1 MMQNKE
7 KDNNGKTEETVKNIQ
22 RNIHLNGFFLHSES
36 AEICLWIAYKNRI
49 P

>member
-22 RNIHLNGFFLHSES
+22 RNIHLNFFLHSES